1 MPLDAL
7 QISTPLHPHFEILRR
22 WHAVAEHQEILRRRR
37 NGVNQ
42 SLFHRSPWFIT
53 LGHVNYVVHVKSF
66 SELHH
71 WIMPRKSLVAFR
83 ISPHPLPIHFLSPRS
98 TTFTKFYHI
107 PEVTPLMSGQ
117 VQLLKKKK
125 PCNIR
130 RILSCS
136 PSSTPNVRFG
146 AAFRKQCN
154 IDLSHG
160 CHMTVVSAMVRLS
173 SPNGRVGTK
182 I

>member
-1 MPLDAL
+1 MDAL

-22 WHAVAEHQEILRRRR
+22 WHAVADHQEILRRRR

-117 VQLLKKKK
+117 VQLLKK
-125 PCNIR
+125 NHAI
-130 RILSCS
+130 
-136 PSSTPNVRFG
+136 FG
-146 AAFRKQCN
+146 ASYHVPQVAPLMF
-154 IDLSHG
+154 DLVQLLG
-160 CHMTVVSAMVRLS
+160 NNAILT
-173 SPNGRVGTK
+173 
-182 I
+182 